1 MNAHNAGIVTPLL
14 WGRHMGSTGRIPE
27 EAPLRSPARQL
38 AVSAA
43 LIGALAL
50 SGCAGTAGEST
61 EGLHGQWLLVAGAD
75 KAGAIGLGHSDV
87 TLSIDGEIGGGSTA
101 CNNYTIDLTGGPGA
115 VEIAAI
121 ENTGMICVPL
131 NIMETERRYLAA
143 LATVTAAEL
152 AGDELRLTTDDI
164 ELRFVA
170 WSNDVET

>member
-1 MNAHNAGIVTPLL
+1 M
-14 WGRHMGSTGRIPE
+14 
-27 EAPLRSPARQL
+27 RSPTRQL

-50 SGCAGTAGEST
+50 SGCAGVAGTTGESAD
-61 EGLHGQWLLVAGAD
+61 GLHGQWLLVAGAD
-75 KAGAIGLGHSDV
+75 KAGTIGLGHSAV

-115 VEIAAI
+115 VEIAQI
-121 ENTGMICVPL
+121 DNTGMICVPL
-131 NIMETERRYLAA
+131 SIMETERRYLAA